1 LAAGSSDT
9 NIDGSSRSGV
19 QHNSTIHSSD
29 EDTNS
34 KADSDSSEENNG
46 GTETN

>member
-1 LAAGSSDT
+1 VGSSDT
-9 NIDGSSRSGV
+9 NIDGYSTSRV

-34 KADSDSSEENNG
+34 KADSVSSEENDG
-46 GTETN
+46 GTETY